1 MHAHV
6 NRSAYVCTTCA
17 GHVSSRILISSMHVC
32 GGGAHMVCLVRC
44 ECQIECDH
52 FLLVRKLHMCQ
63 TKTHVESR
71 IHFPYLLLCTW
82 TEIHCTYVLWYVHI
96 SMETR
101 IVK

>member
-6 NRSAYVCTTCA
+6 DRSVHVHTTCA
-17 GHVSSRILISSMHVC
+17 RRVSSRVLISSMHVC

-52 FLLVRKLHMCQ
+52 FLVVRKLHMCQ

-71 IHFPYLLLCTW
+71 IRTLPIFAAVYMDGDPLHL
-82 TEIHCTYVLWYVHI
+82 LWYVRI

-101 IVK
+101 IGK